1 MMIPS
6 SIDNNSNS
14 NLHEHEPPAKLQ
26 ESSIHFSIVQND
38 NMHDDDDI
46 NNNGGDTGY
55 DSRGIILPHWKRPY
69 PKQPH
74 WPNDLKRRR
83 WSSSNEEEQPPLVRV
98 VGTKNQST
106 TARSDTDRV
115 TTTTAKMM
123 SRTEMIQRQWR
134 QQQQN
139 NQSNPRNYTHT
150 PVSAEESTRLNLS
163 YQRDNLTVPTA
174 AVCHPTLYGKISLPR
189 VFSFVSYYRLL
200 GFDHIFLWYHNSVVQ
215 HANHTSRGDWEQ
227 LQSLPYLTLTEFH
240 PRQVAERYGSS
251 ALEYYGQGLVQ
262 DWCTSNA
269 SFGASYDWVLV
280 VDADE
285 YLWLRHDWN
294 IKEFLQA
301 HADYSYL
308 SFGKWM
314 YTQMSSATVPIPN
327 ERDAGFDLDRF
338 AFTDGSYCYGYN
350 GDPICPE
357 WRGRCKVM
365 ARPDRHPVFDLH
377 GSMAEL
383 KRHDSKHFDAS
394 IRDSEAHLK
403 EWKMILKPSLYETSM
418 ILRNPNTTYVV
429 SNDVEA
435 GTHFAKESQ
444 QLTEDGKI
452 LFAWDF
458 GLHDWLV
465 FVASGCGRLYHT
477 PGTASIT
484 S

>member
-1 MMIPS
+1 M
-6 SIDNNSNS
+6 
-14 NLHEHEPPAKLQ
+14 
-26 ESSIHFSIVQND
+26 
-38 NMHDDDDI
+38 
-46 NNNGGDTGY
+46 
-55 DSRGIILPHWKRPY
+55 SRDFLLPRPN
-69 PKQPH
+69 PQQPH
-74 WPNDLKRRR
+74 WPDDLKHRR
-83 WSSSNEEEQPPLVRV
+83 WSKEVQ
-98 VGTKNQST
+98 T
-106 TARSDTDRV
+106 TELSDRV
-115 TTTTAKMM
+115 TTKMM
-123 SRTEMIQRQWR
+123 IRRAEIQRQWR
-134 QQQQN
+134 QQQQ
-139 NQSNPRNYTHT
+139 QQQQQEASNPRNYTHK
-150 PVSAEESTRLNLS
+150 PVSNDESARLTLS
-163 YQRDNLTVPTA
+163 YQHDNRTVPTA

-189 VFSFVSYYRLL
+189 VFTFVSYYRLL

-215 HANHTSRGDWEQ
+215 HANHMSRRIRRDWDL
-227 LQSLPYLTLTEFH
+227 LQSLTYLTLTEFD

-251 ALEYYGQGLVQ
+251 ASEYYGQGLVQ

-269 SFGASYDWVLV
+269 SFGAAYDWVLV

-285 YLWLRHDWN
+285 YLWLRKDWN

-301 HADYSYL
+301 HKEYSYL

-314 YTQMSSATVPIPN
+314 YTQMSSAAVPIPN

-350 GDPICPE
+350 GDPICPG

-377 GSMAEL
+377 GSMEEL
-383 KRHDSKHFDAS
+383 HRHDSKHFDAS
-394 IRDSEAHLK
+394 IRESEAHLK
-403 EWKMILKPSLYETSM
+403 EWKTILKPSLYETSM

-429 SNDVEA
+429 SDDVEA

-465 FVASGCGRLYHT
+465 FVASGCGRLYH
-477 PGTASIT
+477 PPVT